1 MGGLALKPA
10 RIVCT
15 VASLILHATAWAAG
29 HEQILNDF
37 SIDSIQNAERA
48 RTALSATADARRGYL
63 EQWQIQTNDCRNR
76 LAVTRCQGQLKS
88 DRQAFE
94 SRLGAIDIH
103 ARQILRNASLTE
115 RNSAEARS
123 SAEPPAQAAIA
134 TPASSAEQRAQRVS
148 QHEARLSQH
157 EASLAR
163 QKAAGMIE
171 AKRRQEKLAE
181 LNRRRLEH
189 ARKLAE
195 ARARAGR

>member
-1 MGGLALKPA
+1 MLTRMLWAGTFFVLA
-10 RIVCT
+10 
-15 VASLILHATAWAAG
+15 ATAWAAER
-29 HEQILNDF
+29 EQILNNF
-37 SIDSIQNAERA
+37 AIDSIQNAERA
-48 RTALSATADARRGYL
+48 RAALSATADARRGYL

-76 LAVTRCQGQLKS
+76 LAVTRCKDQLKS

-123 SAEPPAQAAIA
+123 SAEPPAQGANP
-134 TPASSAEQRAQRVS
+134 TPTSSAEQRAQRVS
-148 QHEARLSQH
+148 QHQARLSEH
-157 EASLAR
+157 DASLAR